1 MCILYLYRGDY
12 MLKTNLKNLR
22 LEKKLTQEEL
32 AKVLNL
38 SVSTISM
45 YETGSREPDISTLK
59 NISEYFNVTCDYLL
73 GLSSNRHFNVVSVT
87 SQTDTTAYLKSLKD
101 VIETLLEAK
110 EE

>member
-1 MCILYLYRGDY
+1 

-59 NISEYFNVTCDYLL
+59 TISEYFNVTCDYLL